1 MRILLVEDDLSASEA
16 LKDYIERRMG
26 HQVVCCG
33 DGSEGLGLFE
43 REPFPMVLSDI
54 RMPRMDGLTLLKQI
68 KALPAGRRTDMVL
81 LTGHGAMD
89 SAIEALRSGAYD
101 YLNKP
106 VNMKELRAVIG
117 RIEEHQCL
125 LSENDELTHH
135 FEDKLA
141 EATRESHS
149 QLDLLRKAYS
159 QVVGIGR
166 LCIHSRAMRE
176 VVATAG
182 KFHQDR
188 SVPVLIEGRTGVGK
202 EIVARL
208 VHYGG
213 GGEVTSAFV
222 PLNCSSIAPSLFES
236 ELFGYAGGAFSGARR
251 EGRMGKFELAQ
262 GGTIFLDEIGD
273 LPLEMQPKLLR
284 VIQERDFFRVGGL
297 KKISLDV
304 RIICATNRNLA
315 QLVQSGE
322 FREDLYF
329 RLSIGKITIP
339 PLKERKEDIAPL
351 AAMFLEQYASQKK
364 SRFRSFSE
372 EAVASLESYDWPGNV
387 RELQSTVERA
397 VLLFEGEEILPEHL
411 HFSSLSAP
419 AVPLE
424 PASTSGGCPDAV
436 TIDLSGPGL
445 DLQEVE
451 AAVINAVLDKFEG
464 NKSKAAAF
472 LGIARNSLRNKM
484 RKGS

>member
-1 MRILLVEDDLSASEA
+1 MRILLVEDDFSASEA
-16 LKDYIERRMG
+16 LKEYIEKRMG

-33 DGSEGLGLFE
+33 DGSEALGLFE
-43 REPFPMVLSDI
+43 LEPFPMVLSDI
-54 RMPRMDGLTLLKQI
+54 RMPRMDGLTLLKRI
-68 KALPAGRRTDMVL
+68 KELPSGRRTDMVL
-81 LTGHGAMD
+81 LTGHGTMD

-117 RIEEHQCL
+117 RIEEHQSL
-125 LSENDELTHH
+125 LSENYELTHR

-149 QLDLLRKAYS
+149 QLEMLRKAYS
-159 QVVGIGR
+159 QIVGIGR

-176 VVATAG
+176 VVATAA
-182 KFHQDR
+182 KFHVDR
-188 SVPVLIEGRTGVGK
+188 SVPVLIEGKTGVGK

-208 VHYGG
+208 VHYGRG
-213 GGEVTSAFV
+213 DVTSAFV

-236 ELFGYAGGAFSGARR
+236 ELFGYAGGAFSGARKD
-251 EGRMGKFELAQ
+251 GQMGKFELAQ

-315 QLVQSGE
+315 QLVKEGA

-329 RLSIGKITIP
+329 RLSIGKIAIP

-364 SRFRSFSE
+364 SRFRSISD
-372 EAVASLESYDWPGNV
+372 EAIAALESYDWPGNV
-387 RELQSTVERA
+387 RELQSTLERA
-397 VLLFEGEEILPEHL
+397 VLLFEGDMILPEHL
-411 HFSSLSAP
+411 HFSSPGVLSGAD
-419 AVPLE
+419 E
-424 PASTSGGCPDAV
+424 PPSVATRDSV
-436 TIDLSGPGL
+436 TIDLSRPGL
-445 DLQEVE
+445 DLQAVE
-451 AAVINAVLDKFEG
+451 ATVINAVLDKFEG

>member
-1 MRILLVEDDLSASEA
+1 MRILLVEDDCSASEA
-16 LKDYIERRMG
+16 LKEYIEKRMG

-43 REPFPMVLSDI
+43 RETFPMVLSDI
-54 RMPRMDGLTLLKQI
+54 RMPRMDGLTLLKRI
-68 KALPAGRRTDMVL
+68 KELPAGRRTDMVL
-81 LTGHGAMD
+81 LTGHGTMD

-125 LSENDELTHH
+125 LSENYELTHR

-149 QLDLLRKAYS
+149 QLEMLRKAYS
-159 QVVGIGR
+159 QIIGIGR

-176 VVATAG
+176 VVATAA
-182 KFHQDR
+182 KFHVDR
-188 SVPVLIEGRTGVGK
+188 SVPVLIEGKTGVGK

-208 VHYGG
+208 VHYGRG
-213 GGEVTSAFV
+213 DVTSAFV

-236 ELFGYAGGAFSGARR
+236 ELFGYAGGAFSGARKD
-251 EGRMGKFELAQ
+251 GQMGKFELAQ

-315 QLVQSGE
+315 QLVKEGA

-329 RLSIGKITIP
+329 RLSIGKIAIP

-364 SRFRSFSE
+364 SRFRSISD
-372 EAVASLESYDWPGNV
+372 EAIAALESYDWPGNV

-397 VLLFEGEEILPEHL
+397 VLLFEGERILPEHL
-411 HFSSLSAP
+411 HFSAPGVLSGVDEPP
-419 AVPLE
+419 A
-424 PASTSGGCPDAV
+424 AGGRDSV
-436 TIDLSGPGL
+436 TIDLSRSGL
-445 DLQEVE
+445 DLQAVE
-451 AAVINAVLDKFEG
+451 ATVINAVLDKFAG